1 MSIVR
6 LQLPYLPTSVRVAV
20 VPNDRDLV
28 YDIDEKKIYI
38 GDGVTLGGVAMN
50 SDGSP
55 GSNGVGVPTGGSVG
69 QILRK
74 VNGTDYNTEWHSESD
89 ADLTFTDITTNNA
102 STAQHGFAP
111 KAVAPASNIL
121 NVIGIANGETVYTN
135 KSLFDSTDPSAEAFG
150 SAASAGTSMIAARS
164 DHRHAMPDGPSEMT
178 ATTGGLVPTPPN
190 NTTEFLR
197 GDGTFAV
204 PAAGLTQQQIMALN
218 SMRI

>member
-1 MSIVR
+1 
-6 LQLPYLPTSVRVAV
+6 LPTSVRTTV

-38 GDGVTLGGVAMN
+38 GDGTTLGGVAMN

-55 GSNGVGVPTGGSVG
+55 GANGAGVPTGGNTG

-74 VNGTDYNTEWHSESD
+74 INGTDYNTEWHDPSD
-89 ADLTFTDITTNNA
+89 AILTFTDVTTNNA
-102 STAQHGFAP
+102 STSQHGFAP
-111 KAVAPASNIL
+111 KAVAPAADVL
-121 NVIGIANGETVYTN
+121 NVVGIANGETVYAN
-135 KSLFDSTDPSAEAFG
+135 KSLFNSTDPTAEAFG
-150 SAASAGTSMIAARS
+150 STASAGTSIVAARS
-164 DHRHAMPDGPSEMT
+164 DHRHAMPAAPAAMT

-197 GDGTFAV
+197 GDGTFAT
-204 PAAGLTQQQIMALN
+204 PPAGLTQQQIMAIN